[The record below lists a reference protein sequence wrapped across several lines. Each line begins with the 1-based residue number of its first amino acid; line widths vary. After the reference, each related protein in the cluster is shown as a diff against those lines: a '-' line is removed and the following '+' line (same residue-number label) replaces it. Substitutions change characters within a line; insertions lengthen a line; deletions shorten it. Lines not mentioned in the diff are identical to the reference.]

1 MAMAFG
7 ETRETWKMGM
17 RRNGRKLQLAGKR
30 CLLALAVAVPLLAG
44 ACQSMPG
51 ADGRYADF
59 DRGRSNFRAALSGA
73 PGTADL

>member
-1 MAMAFG
+1 
-7 ETRETWKMGM
+7 MGM
-17 RRNGRKLQLAGKR
+17 ADNGRKLQLAGKR
-30 CLLALAVAVPLLAG
+30 LLVLTALAFPLLAG

-73 PGTADL
+73 PGSADM

>member
-1 MAMAFG
+1 MALG
-7 ETRETWKMGM
+7 ETRETLKMGM
-17 RRNGRKLQLAGKR
+17 ADNGRKLQLAGKR
-30 CLLALAVAVPLLAG
+30 LLVLTVLAFPLLAG

-73 PGTADL
+73 PGSADM

>member
-1 MAMAFG
+1 
-7 ETRETWKMGM
+7 MGM
-17 RRNGRKLQLAGKR
+17 ARNGRKLQLGGMAVR
-30 CLLALAVAVPLLAG
+30 LLVALALPVLAA
-44 ACQSMPG
+44 ACQSIPG

>member
-1 MAMAFG
+1 MAFG
-7 ETRETWKMGM
+7 ETRGTLKMGM
-17 RRNGRKLQLAGKR
+17 ADNGRKLQLAAR
-30 CLLALAVAVPLLAG
+30 WCLLLLALCAPLLAG

-73 PGTADL
+73 PGSADM

>member
-1 MAMAFG
+1 
-7 ETRETWKMGM
+7 MGM
-17 RRNGRKLQLAGKR
+17 ARNGRKLQLAGWSAR
-30 CLLALAVAVPLLAG
+30 LLLALALPVLAA